1 MPLIL
6 QAFSIVA
13 SLAISTNALLQVLIE
28 TRIRLISGLKRYFHD
43 KRAEGLLSARGIQL
57 LDRACDA
64 SMDNDKEPLH
74 MLEMMYT

>member
-1 MPLIL
+1 MAPLKNCL
-6 QAFSIVA
+6 L
-13 SLAISTNALLQVLIE
+13 SLAWPHITCCVLLQVLIE

-43 KRAEGLLSARGIQL
+43 KRAEGLLSAGGIQL

-64 SMDNDKEPLH
+64 SMDHDKDPLH

>member
-1 MPLIL
+1 MWPH
-6 QAFSIVA
+6 
-13 SLAISTNALLQVLIE
+13 TTCCALLQVLIE

-64 SMDNDKEPLH
+64 SMDHNKDPLH